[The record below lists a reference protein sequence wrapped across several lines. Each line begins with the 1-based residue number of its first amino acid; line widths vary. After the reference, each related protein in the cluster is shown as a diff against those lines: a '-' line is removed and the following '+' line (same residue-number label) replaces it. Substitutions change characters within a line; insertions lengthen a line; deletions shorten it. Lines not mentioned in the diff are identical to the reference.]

1 MRIGNLASR
10 RFQFAAVLSVYPFSQ
25 CASLLSPQRLSETTM
40 KRFPIVLFLLCSLPT
55 PSSAMW
61 QFTPPL
67 EDRVCDSDLI
77 VVGTLSSVNEYS
89 KDGTDYGEGLITVAE
104 TVWGAVP
111 PGETLTLKWFNESGI
126 VCPRVEHGQR
136 ADKEGIWLLTLSSD
150 GEVRANY
157 SERFV
162 ELDHKEEVIKILA
175 RKKTCV
181 RMARHPEF
189 GEPVTVSLVFRNP
202 TQEEMRFPG
211 LEFHDGRLYISPDVI
226 LKLRDGSGYCCNKI
240 DLLQDR
246 VFLSHDVAPIVV
258 GANQEH
264 RITLDLR
271 QVFDLNAPAP
281 YTFRFKVRGFER
293 GNDCEFYFNPTESPV
308 ENDSDEQKIAEAKT
322 THVYSLWPALGM
334 IAALGSSASIAAEPG
349 DKRLDLFG

>member
-1 MRIGNLASR
+1 MKTGNLASR
-10 RFQFAAVLSVYPFSQ
+10 RFQFAVVLTVSLFSQ
-25 CASLLSPQRLSETTM
+25 GAYLLSPRRLSETTM
-40 KRFPIVLFLLCSLPT
+40 KRFPLVLFLLFSLPT
-55 PSSAMW
+55 PSSAM
-61 QFTPPL
+61 FVMIPPL
-67 EDRVCDSDLI
+67 EDLVCDSDLI

-104 TVWGAVP
+104 TIWGAVN

-126 VCPRVEHGQR
+126 VCPRVEHGQH

-157 SERFV
+157 TERFV
-162 ELDHKEEVIKILA
+162 NLDHKDEVMKILA

-202 TQEEMRFPG
+202 TQDETRFPG
-211 LEFHDGRLYISPDVI
+211 LEFHDGCLYISPDVI

-240 DLLQDR
+240 DLLPHR
-246 VFLSHDVAPIVV
+246 VFVSDDVAPIVV

-293 GNDCEFYFNPTESPV
+293 GNDCEFYFNPTERPV
-308 ENDSDEQKIAEAKT
+308 RNDSDEQKIAEAKST
-322 THVYSLWPALGM
+322 PVYSLWPALGI
-334 IAALGSSASIAAEPG
+334 IAALGSFSLYRRRA
-349 DKRLDLFG
+349 RR

>member
-10 RFQFAAVLSVYPFSQ
+10 RFQFAAVLSVSPFSQ
-25 CASLLSPQRLSETTM
+25 CASLLSPQRLSETMM
-40 KRFPIVLFLLCSLPT
+40 KRFPIVLFLLFSLPT

-162 ELDHKEEVIKILA
+162 ELDHK
-175 RKKTCV
+175 
-181 RMARHPEF
+181 
-189 GEPVTVSLVFRNP
+189 
-202 TQEEMRFPG
+202 
-211 LEFHDGRLYISPDVI
+211 
-226 LKLRDGSGYCCNKI
+226 
-240 DLLQDR
+240 
-246 VFLSHDVAPIVV
+246 HDVAPIVV

-293 GNDCEFYFNPTESPV
+293 GNDCEFYFNPAESPV
-308 ENDSDEQKIAEAKT
+308 RNDSDEQKIAEAKT
-322 THVYSLWPALGM
+322 TPVYSLWPALGI
-334 IAALGSSASIAAEPG
+334 IAALGSFSLYRRRA
-349 DKRLDLFG
+349 RR